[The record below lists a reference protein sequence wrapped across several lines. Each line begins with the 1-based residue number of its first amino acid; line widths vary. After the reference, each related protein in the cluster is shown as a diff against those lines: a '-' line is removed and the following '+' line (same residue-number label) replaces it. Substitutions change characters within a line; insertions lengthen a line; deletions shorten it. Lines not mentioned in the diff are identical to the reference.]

1 MNILVTGCAGF
12 IGFSLV
18 KELIKIKKYKVIG
31 LDNLNNISRDIK
43 LKKLRLKLRKK
54 IDFFNLHLQEKNK
67 LRKIFK
73 KYNFEY
79 VIHLVCPTRS

>member
-43 LKKLRLKLRKK
+43 LKKLRLKLIKK
-54 IDFFNLHLQEKNK
+54 K
-67 LRKIFK
+67 LIFLIYIYK
-73 KYNFEY
+73 RRIN
-79 VIHLVCPTRS
+79 